1 VEIPLLSLKAR
12 PDHGCVNGPSRI
24 ASLALGVRRS
34 KPNAQVRL
42 WAAAIVFLLAGQFTA
57 SRMVPRGFFLTLA
70 TDVITLL
77 LMCSAVLVFLANARA
92 TVTQTRVFWSLVAS
106 SWALTLVGQAL
117 WMYFDVVLRREAPNP
132 FVGDVLLFL
141 SNVPFLAALLLQP
154 NLDRPSGAKQKKSLD
169 FVLLLLWWLYL
180 YLFYVIPWQ
189 YINPNEARYGS
200 NYNFLSALMDVVLL
214 STIAFSWWYS
224 SGGWRWIFGSFFAAQ
239 LLNGLTAYWSNKAID
254 RHLYFP
260 GSWYDVPYAV
270 ALASFTMVGLVG
282 LAAKS
287 ISLLPAKARAELPFA
302 GLGMASVLSI
312 PVLGAW
318 TALHREVSPAVT
330 LFRQLVTLGTVSLM
344 ALLVFAKKHQLAAQ
358 LTQANQVL
366 QEASTTDFL
375 TGVRNRRFFDLI
387 ISGEASQV
395 LRSRTPP
402 SRLPPGDLIL
412 YMMDLDDFKEI
423 NDHYG
428 HEMGDK
434 ILIEVAQRIRALI
447 RGADVLIRWGGDEFL
462 IVSRDSTRAGAAG
475 FALRILN
482 AFAKPIET
490 DSVPISLN
498 ISIGWAAFPWFPEN
512 PNELPVEAVLGLA
525 DRALY
530 EAKEGGKNRAVGL
543 SPRTDVKS
551 FDVATGSNP
560 VPDYSLETIRQSKPP
575 LSTVREGNKTRQ
587 VQLGASHGAGHV
599 L

>member
-1 VEIPLLSLKAR
+1 MEILLLSLKGR
-12 PDHGCVNGPSRI
+12 PDHGYDNGLSHV
-24 ASLALGVRRS
+24 ANLALAVRRS
-34 KPNAQVRL
+34 KPNAHVSL
-42 WAAAIVFLLAGQFTA
+42 WAAAIVLLLAGQLTA
-57 SRMVPRGFFLTLA
+57 SLLVPRGFLLTLA
-70 TDVITLL
+70 TDVIALL
-77 LMCSAVLVFLANARA
+77 LMCSAVFVFLANARA
-92 TVTQTRVFWSLVAS
+92 TIAQTRVFWTLAAS
-106 SWALTLVGQAL
+106 SWGITLVGQAL

-154 NLDRPSGAKQKKSLD
+154 NLDRPGGAKQKKSLD

-189 YINPNEARYGS
+189 YISPNEARYGS

-214 STIAFSWWYS
+214 STIAFSWWHS
-224 SGGWRWIFGSFFAAQ
+224 SGGWRWIFASFFAAQ
-239 LLNGLTAYWSNKAID
+239 LLNGLTAYWSNKAIE

-287 ISLLPAKARAELPFA
+287 TSLVPTKPRAELPFA

-318 TALHREVSPAVT
+318 AALHREASPDVT
-330 LFRQLVTLGTVSLM
+330 LFRQLATLSTVSVM
-344 ALLVFAKKHQLAAQ
+344 ALLVFAKKQQLAAQ

-387 ISGEASQV
+387 ISGEVSQI
-395 LRSRTPP
+395 LRSRTSP
-402 SRLPPGDLIL
+402 SRLPAGDLVL

-423 NDHYG
+423 NDEYG
-428 HEMGDK
+428 HEMGDR

-447 RGADVLIRWGGDEFL
+447 RSSDVLIRWGGDEFL
-462 IVSRDSTRAGAAG
+462 IVSPDSTRAGAAG

-498 ISIGWAAFPWFPEN
+498 ISIGWAAFPWFPED
-512 PNELPVEAVLGLA
+512 PDRVPVEAVLGLA

-530 EAKEGGKNRAVGL
+530 EAKEGGKNRVVGPG
-543 SPRTDVKS
+543 PRTDGKS
-551 FDVATGSNP
+551 FDVAAGSNP
-560 VPDYSLETIRQSKPP
+560 VPPYSVETICQPRPP
-575 LSTVREGNKTRQ
+575 QMR
-587 VQLGASHGAGHV
+587 ASGKAV
-599 L
+599 ML

>member
-1 VEIPLLSLKAR
+1 VEILLLSLKGR
-12 PDHGCVNGPSRI
+12 PDHGYDNGLSHV
-24 ASLALGVRRS
+24 ANLALAVRRS
-34 KPNAQVRL
+34 KPNAHVSL
-42 WAAAIVFLLAGQFTA
+42 WAAAIVLLLAGQLTA
-57 SRMVPRGFFLTLA
+57 SLLVPRGFLLTLA
-70 TDVITLL
+70 TDVIALL
-77 LMCSAVLVFLANARA
+77 LMCSAVFVFLANARA
-92 TVTQTRVFWSLVAS
+92 TIAQTRVFWTLAAS
-106 SWALTLVGQAL
+106 SWGITLVGQAL

-154 NLDRPSGAKQKKSLD
+154 NLDRPGGAKQKKSLD

-189 YINPNEARYGS
+189 YISPNEARYGS

-214 STIAFSWWYS
+214 STIAFSWWHS
-224 SGGWRWIFGSFFAAQ
+224 SGGWRWIFASFFAAQ
-239 LLNGLTAYWSNKAID
+239 LLNGLTAYWSNKAIE

-287 ISLLPAKARAELPFA
+287 TSLVPTKPRAELPFA

-318 TALHREVSPAVT
+318 AALHREASPDVA
-330 LFRQLVTLGTVSLM
+330 LFRQLATLSTVSVM
-344 ALLVFAKKHQLAAQ
+344 ALLVFAKKQQLAAQ

-387 ISGEASQV
+387 ISGEVSQI
-395 LRSRTPP
+395 LRSRTSP
-402 SRLPPGDLIL
+402 SRLPAGDLVL

-423 NDHYG
+423 NDEYG
-428 HEMGDK
+428 HEMGDR

-447 RGADVLIRWGGDEFL
+447 RSSDVLIRWGGDEFL
-462 IVSRDSTRAGAAG
+462 IVSPDSTRAGAAG

-498 ISIGWAAFPWFPEN
+498 ISIGWAAFPWFPED
-512 PNELPVEAVLGLA
+512 PDRVPVEAVLGLA

-530 EAKEGGKNRAVGL
+530 EAKEGGKNRVVGPG
-543 SPRTDVKS
+543 PRTDGKS
-551 FDVATGSNP
+551 FDVAAGSNP
-560 VPDYSLETIRQSKPP
+560 VPAYSVETICQPRPP
-575 LSTVREGNKTRQ
+575 QMR
-587 VQLGASHGAGHV
+587 ASGKAV
-599 L
+599 ML

>member
-1 VEIPLLSLKAR
+1 METLLLPRIAR
-12 PDHGCVNGPSRI
+12 PDQSSDNDLSRA

-34 KPNAQVRL
+34 QPNAGIKL
-42 WAAAIVFLLAGQFTA
+42 WAAGILFLLAGQLAA
-57 SRMVPRGFFLTLA
+57 SLLLQRGFFLTLA
-70 TDVITLL
+70 TDVIAML
-77 LMCSAVLVFLANARA
+77 LMCSAVFAFSANARA
-92 TVTQTRVFWSLVAS
+92 TVTQTRAFWTLAAS
-106 SWALTLVGQAL
+106 SWAITLVGQAL
-117 WMYFDVVLRREAPNP
+117 WIYFDVVLRREVPNP

-154 NLDRPSGAKQKKSLD
+154 NLDRPASAKQKKSLD

-189 YINPNEARYGS
+189 YIKPDEARYGS
-200 NYNFLSALMDVVLL
+200 NYNVLSALMDVVLV
-214 STIAFSWWYS
+214 STIAFSWWHS
-224 SGGWRWIFGSFFAAQ
+224 SRGWRWIFGSFFAAQ
-239 LLNGLTAYWSNKAID
+239 LLTGLTAYWSNKAIE

-260 GSWYDVPYAV
+260 GSWYDIPYAV

-282 LAAKS
+282 LGVNS
-287 ISLLPAKARAELPFA
+287 TSLAPAKLRAELPFA

-312 PVLGAW
+312 PILGAW
-318 TALHREVSPAVT
+318 AALHREVSPDVT
-330 LFRQLVTLGTVSLM
+330 LFRQLVTLGTVSVM

-402 SRLPPGDLIL
+402 SRRPVGDLIL

-490 DSVPISLN
+490 DSVPIGLN

-512 PNELPVEAVLGLA
+512 PNELPVEAVLGFA

-530 EAKEGGKNRAVGL
+530 EAKEAGKNRAVGL
-543 SPRTDVKS
+543 CPITEVKS
-551 FDVATGSNP
+551 FDVATGSSP
-560 VPDYSLETIRQSKPP
+560 VPAYSVETIRQSKPP
-575 LSTVREGNKTRQ
+575 LPTTREAGTCQ
-587 VQLGASHGAGHV
+587 VKLGATHGAGHI

>member
-1 VEIPLLSLKAR
+1 VEILLLSLKGR
-12 PDHGCVNGPSRI
+12 PDHGYDNGLSHV
-24 ASLALGVRRS
+24 ANLALAVRRS
-34 KPNAQVRL
+34 KPNAHVSL
-42 WAAAIVFLLAGQFTA
+42 WAAAIVLLLAGQLTA
-57 SRMVPRGFFLTLA
+57 SLLVPRGFLLTLA
-70 TDVITLL
+70 TDVIALL
-77 LMCSAVLVFLANARA
+77 LMCSAVFVFLANARA
-92 TVTQTRVFWSLVAS
+92 TIAQTRVFWTLAAS
-106 SWALTLVGQAL
+106 SWGITLVGQAL

-154 NLDRPSGAKQKKSLD
+154 NLDRPGGAKQKKSLD

-189 YINPNEARYGS
+189 YISPNEARYGS

-214 STIAFSWWYS
+214 STIAFSWWHS
-224 SGGWRWIFGSFFAAQ
+224 SGGWRWIFASFFAAQ
-239 LLNGLTAYWSNKAID
+239 LLNGLTAYWSNKAIE

-287 ISLLPAKARAELPFA
+287 TSLVPTKPRAELPFA

-318 TALHREVSPAVT
+318 AALHREASPDVT
-330 LFRQLVTLGTVSLM
+330 LFRQLATLSTVSVM
-344 ALLVFAKKHQLAAQ
+344 ALLVFAKKQQLAAQ

-387 ISGEASQV
+387 ISGEVSQI
-395 LRSRTPP
+395 LRSRTSP
-402 SRLPPGDLIL
+402 SRLPAGDLVL

-423 NDHYG
+423 NDEYG
-428 HEMGDK
+428 HEMGDR

-447 RGADVLIRWGGDEFL
+447 RSSDVLIRWGGDEFL
-462 IVSRDSTRAGAAG
+462 IVSPDSTRAGAAG

-498 ISIGWAAFPWFPEN
+498 ISIGWAAFPWFPED
-512 PNELPVEAVLGLA
+512 PDRVPVEAVLGLA

-530 EAKEGGKNRAVGL
+530 EAKEGGKNRVVGPG
-543 SPRTDVKS
+543 PRTDGKS
-551 FDVATGSNP
+551 FDVAAGSNP
-560 VPDYSLETIRQSKPP
+560 VPPYSVETICQPRPP
-575 LSTVREGNKTRQ
+575 QMR
-587 VQLGASHGAGHV
+587 ASGKAV
-599 L
+599 ML